1 MSRISNA
8 LPQRLIER
16 ALCAIS
22 EIAWRVPPGTA
33 RKDQRASS
41 WVPGKRSDRPSRSG
55 IPLGVRRTT
64 RSICPDCGIETRNAV
79 LDGRLDINFLKRDPG
94 VINAEIIEEAGRVL
108 MRKICQIHGPFED
121 VLATDA
127 AFFRRME
134 RLYPGPD
141 FACTEDDLVHDHG
154 VSSFRYGRG
163 AFLVFA
169 LTNHANMHCCPFF
182 MDANAVGHSHHLDL
196 DDIKRILE
204 RARSFKPRR
213 GINIFFSWA
222 EPTLSP
228 SFFVPI

>member
-8 LPQRLIER
+8 LSQRLIER

-22 EIAWRVPPGTA
+22 EIAWRVPLDTA
-33 RKDQRASS
+33 RKGQRASS
-41 WVPGKRSDRPSRSG
+41 WVPGKRSDRPSRSA
-55 IPLGVRRTT
+55 IPLGVPRTT
-64 RSICPDCGIETRNAV
+64 RSLCPDCVIETRNAV
-79 LDGRLDINFLKRDPG
+79 LDGRTDINVLKLDPG

-154 VSSFRYGRG
+154 VSSVRRPRCVPGIRSDESLQHEVLAVFYGRQ
-163 AFLVFA
+163 
-169 LTNHANMHCCPFF
+169 CCRSRP
-182 MDANAVGHSHHLDL
+182 
-196 DDIKRILE
+196 
-204 RARSFKPRR
+204 RA
-213 GINIFFSWA
+213 
-222 EPTLSP
+222 
-228 SFFVPI
+228 